1 MSDKLHL
8 ILTSGT
14 REKLQMAGMIAAV
27 AAVTDTE
34 VSVFLSMNA
43 LTYFIK
49 GRDKQAPAEG
59 ELGKL
64 MNEKNVPSFT
74 DLFKQA
80 TELGDAHIYPCSMAM
95 DVLDVTENDLDPH
108 LEKPMGLTKFL
119 DGIGGSHVLT
129 F

>member
-59 ELGKL
+59 ELGTL
-64 MNEKNVPSFT
+64 MNAKNVPSFT

-80 TELGDAHIYPCSMAM
+80 VDLGNARIYPCSMAM
-95 DVLDVTENDLDPH
+95 DVLDVTEADLDPH
-108 LEKPMGLTKFL
+108 LGKPMGLTKFL

>member
-8 ILTSGT
+8 IVTSGT

-27 AAVTDTE
+27 AAVTNTE

-43 LTYFIK
+43 LTYFLK
-49 GRDKQAPAEG
+49 GREKRAPAEG
-59 ELGKL
+59 ELGTL
-64 MNEKNVPSFT
+64 MNQKNVPSFT
-74 DLFKQA
+74 ELFKQA

-95 DVLDVTENDLDPH
+95 DVLGVTENDLDPH